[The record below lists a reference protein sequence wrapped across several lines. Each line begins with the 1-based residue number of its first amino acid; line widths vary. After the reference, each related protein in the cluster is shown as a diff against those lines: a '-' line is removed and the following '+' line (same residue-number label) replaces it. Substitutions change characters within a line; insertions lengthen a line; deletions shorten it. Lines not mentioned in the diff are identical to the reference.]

1 MHTRGSVAFRSSST
15 TDLVAAVARGDPD
28 AWAEVLAR
36 YGPMVEAR
44 IRSFRLQAA
53 DALDAQQATWLRLT
67 QYAARLHTPE
77 HLGGWLSTVATRE
90 CLAILRFNRARHADD
105 DAVARVPDQAS
116 GPERCAIESETRR
129 MVQAAVGD
137 LSQRRQVLV
146 LSLFA
151 NKPQPYAELS
161 SETGIP
167 IGSIGPTRARALTA
181 LRRAL
186 EEQLTA

>member
-90 CLAILRFNRARHADD
+90 CLAILRSNRARHADD
-105 DAVARVPDQAS
+105 DAVARVPDQAP
-116 GPERCAIESETRR
+116 GPERCAIESEMRR
-129 MVQAAVGD
+129 MVQAAVAD

-146 LSLFA
+146 LSLFSDE
-151 NKPQPYAELS
+151 PQPYAELS

-181 LRRAL
+181 LRRTL
-186 EEQLTA
+186 DEQLTA